1 MATITDDFAPEASWG
16 RRATSLLIFLV
27 VAAGIAFGVYHF
39 FFAGSGTAATGTVQQ
54 TAKVTQ
60 GSLVTS
66 FSTTG
71 TAASTTSAKL
81 TFQGTGNVTEADVKV
96 GDTVKSGQVLGKLDD
111 TSAQRSLTSA
121 QDSLQTAQ
129 LNLQQ
134 AEQPPTESDIASAN
148 QAIVSAQS
156 QILTAQQALATL
168 QALSPA
174 P

>member
-1 MATITDDFAPEASWG
+1 MGPPGDG
-16 RRATSLLIFLV
+16 LLIFLV
-27 VAAGIAFGVYHF
+27 VAGAIAFGVYHF
-39 FFAGSGTAATGTVQQ
+39 FFAGSDTATTGTVQQ

-71 TAASTTSAKL
+71 TAAAITSAKVS
-81 TFQGTGNVTEADVKV
+81 FQGSGSVIEADVKV

-134 AEQPPTESDIASAN
+134 AEQPPTESDIATAN
-148 QAIVSAQS
+148 QAIVSAS
-156 QILTAQQALATL
+156 RRF
-168 QALSPA
+168 
-174 P
+174 